1 MGSLFYSPP
10 TSSAPPPIAGGARG
24 TALGARGIPLGGI
37 SGGETPAPPQT
48 ATFVMVKVHKK
59 IIHNLFK
66 TPIVE
71 KRAIKKGQALDNFPK
86 KA

>member
-1 MGSLFYSPP
+1 MGSLFYFPP
-10 TSSAPPPIAGGARG
+10 TSSASLRSLAERMASPSGHVAPPGGAFRG
-24 TALGARGIPLGGI
+24 R
-37 SGGETPAPPQT
+37 EMPAPPQI

-71 KRAIKKGQALDNFPK
+71 KRAIKKGQALDNFLK